1 MDVQL
6 NHLAIIVA
14 ALSDLLVGALWY
26 SPLLFY
32 KPWRDANGF
41 TDEGIKKAMNPAK
54 TYGLT
59 CLFALIISY
68 NLAFF
73 LGSPEIDAAQG
84 ALYGLL
90 TGVWAALAFMIVG
103 LFEQRKWG
111 YMLIN
116 AGYMLVAFTLKGFII
131 GAWR

>member
-1 MDVQL
+1 MDAHL

-41 TDEGIKKAMNPAK
+41 TDEGIKKALNPVK

-59 CLFALIISY
+59 CLFSLIISY
-68 NLAFF
+68 NLAFL
-73 LGSPEIDAAQG
+73 LGSPDMNASQG
-84 ALYGLL
+84 TLYGLL

-103 LFEQRKWG
+103 LFEQRTWG

-116 AGYMLVAFTLKGFII
+116 ASYMLVAFTLKGLII

>member
-1 MDVQL
+1 MEAHI
-6 NHLAIIVA
+6 NHLAVIVA
-14 ALSDLLVGALWY
+14 ALSDLCVGALWY

-32 KPWRDANGF
+32 KGWRDANGF
-41 TDEGIKKAMNPAK
+41 TDEGLKKSMTPVK

-59 CLFALIISY
+59 CLFSLLISY

-73 LGSPEIDAAQG
+73 LGSPDMNASQG
-84 ALYGLL
+84 SIYGLL

-103 LFEQRKWG
+103 LFEQRSWR
-111 YMLIN
+111 YMGIN
-116 AGYMLVAFTLKGFII
+116 AGYMLVAFTLKGLII

>member
-6 NHLAIIVA
+6 NHIAIITA
-14 ALSDLLVGALWY
+14 TLSDLLVGALWY

-32 KPWRDANGF
+32 KAWRDANGF

-73 LGSPEIDAAQG
+73 LGSPEIDATQG
-84 ALYGLL
+84 TLYGLL

-103 LFEQRKWG
+103 LFEQRKWA

-116 AGYMLVAFTLKGFII
+116 AGYMLVAFALKGFII

>member
-1 MDVQL
+1 MDAQL
-6 NHLAIIVA
+6 NHLAIISA

-32 KPWRDANGF
+32 TPWRDANGF
-41 TDEGIKKAMNPAK
+41 TDEGIKKAMNPTK

-59 CLFALIISY
+59 CLFALLISY

-90 TGVWAALAFMIVG
+90 TGVWAALAFLIVG
-103 LFEQRKWG
+103 LFEQRTWG

>member
-1 MDVQL
+1 MDVHL
-6 NHLAIIVA
+6 NHLAIITA

-41 TDEGIKKAMNPAK
+41 TDEGIKKALNPAK

-68 NLAFF
+68 NLGFF
-73 LGSPEIDAAQG
+73 LGTPDMNASQG
-84 ALYGLL
+84 AIYGLL
-90 TGVWAALAFMIVG
+90 TGLWAALAFMIVG
-103 LFEQRKWG
+103 LFEQRNWG

-116 AGYMLVAFTLKGFII
+116 AGYMLVAFTLKGLII

>member
-1 MDVQL
+1 MDVHL
-6 NHLAIIVA
+6 NHLAIITA

-41 TDEGIKKAMNPAK
+41 TDEGIKKALNPAK

-73 LGSPEIDAAQG
+73 LGSSDMNASQG

-103 LFEQRKWG
+103 LFEQRTWG

-116 AGYMLVAFTLKGFII
+116 AGYMLVAFTLKGLII